1 LIINSNDPDESTFV
15 VLLTSE
21 ARAANLEI
29 SPSPVVF
36 NHESG
41 ATDTQVVS
49 FRNTGLRPINA
60 FLTLEPEDGPYRI
73 SPLDNTSFQV
83 LAGDEQLIRLDYRAE
98 SNPAEATLVVRSD
111 DADNAVDGQFRV
123 PLRTNMGSAL
133 KLLEVDQLNLNFD
146 GVGAGETSEATLTL
160 SSTGDDPVDVSA
172 IEVMGNDVDV
182 ERFSVSDP
190 SGGALASGET
200 RILTVSFS
208 RPADE
213 TAPSAYQASL
223 IIRSDSDGGDV
234 QVSLVAN
241 P

>member
-1 LIINSNDPDESTFV
+1 
-15 VLLTSE
+15 
-21 ARAANLEI
+21 
-29 SPSPVVF
+29 
-36 NHESG
+36 
-41 ATDTQVVS
+41 
-49 FRNTGLRPINA
+49 
-60 FLTLEPEDGPYRI
+60 LTLEPEDGPYRI